1 MATVAA
7 HKVCQNPEVF
17 TEVMIASRTEKKCIA
32 LAEVLNKKYGTQ
44 VRTAQVDADSV
55 EQLVA
60 LFSDYKPELVLNLA
74 LPYQD
79 LTIMEACLQTGCN
92 YMDTANYE
100 PKDEAHFE
108 YSWQWAYRERFEQAG
123 LTAILGCG
131 FDPGVTSIFTA
142 YAAKHH
148 FDEIQYLS
156 LIHI

>member
-1 MATVAA
+1 MGRILIIGAGGVATVAA

-79 LTIMEACLQTGCN
+79 LHHG
-92 YMDTANYE
+92 
-100 PKDEAHFE
+100 
-108 YSWQWAYRERFEQAG
+108 G
-123 LTAILGCG
+123 LPADRMQLYGYGQLRAQGRSTL
-131 FDPGVTSIFTA
+131 
-142 YAAKHH
+142 
-148 FDEIQYLS
+148 
-156 LIHI
+156 